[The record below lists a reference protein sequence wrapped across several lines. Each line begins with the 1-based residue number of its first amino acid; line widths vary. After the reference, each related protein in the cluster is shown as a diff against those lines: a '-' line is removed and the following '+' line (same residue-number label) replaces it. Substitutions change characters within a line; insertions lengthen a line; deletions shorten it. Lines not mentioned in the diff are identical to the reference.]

1 MFTIYIDNLLAELE
15 KTGVDCFWNHH
26 FVGAVC
32 YADDVALL
40 APSGNSRECC
50 PRNGQQLELSCIYL
64 MRKKDPEI
72 DTELTIELVC
82 ILWWLGMV

>member
-1 MFTIYIDNLLAELE
+1 MFTIYIDDLLAELE

-40 APSGNSRECC
+40 APSGNSQEI
-50 PRNGQQLELSCIYL
+50 LSQ
-64 MRKKDPEI
+64 E
-72 DTELTIELVC
+72 
-82 ILWWLGMV
+82 